1 MTAQELRHHL
11 HQHPELSGE
20 EHKTQSLVYNLVKGF
35 KPDKLEKVG
44 GTSLLAHFDSG
55 RAGAHILFRADYDAL
70 PIQEDLDLEY
80 KSQQLGVSH
89 KCGHDGH
96 TAILYRFLELCK
108 DEPLQRGKLS
118 VLFQASEE
126 NGQGAK
132 KVLDDPIFRDY
143 DYQQA
148 FALHNIPGYPLGEV
162 LWRNENFSAGVSS
175 LSMEWK
181 GLATHAAHPWEGRN
195 PALLISNTIAK
206 ARELENTETNS
217 ADFFLCTPVYAHL
230 GDKDYGISP
239 GKGGLHFTAR
249 AWQGKL
255 LEENIEALKEEA
267 HHESEKG
274 DLKLDIQRFEEFWP
288 IVNSTEANAA
298 ITEAANQANLSKREL
313 ETPFSWGEDFGLFLK
328 DKSGAMFG
336 LGSGEDCKVL
346 HHPEYNFPDELIEKG
361 ARVFLEIYRQHCHD

>member
-1 MTAQELRHHL
+1 MTALELRQHL
-11 HQHPELSGE
+11 HQYPELSGKE
-20 EHKTQSLVYNLVKGF
+20 YNTQALIYDLVKNL
-35 KPDKLEKVG
+35 KPDKLEKIG
-44 GTSLLAHFDSG
+44 QTSLIAQFDSG
-55 RAGAHILFRADYDAL
+55 VEGDHILFRADYDAL
-70 PIQEDLDLEY
+70 PIQEDLDLKY
-80 KSQQLGVSH
+80 KSQKPGVSH

-96 TAILYRFLELCK
+96 TAILYRFLELLQ
-108 DEPLQRGKLS
+108 DAPLQKGKLS

-132 KVLDDPIFRDY
+132 KVLDDPLFKDY
-143 DYQQA
+143 DYNFA
-148 FALHNIPGYPLGEV
+148 YALHNIPGYPLGEV
-162 LWRNENFSAGVSS
+162 LWRNGNFSAGVASIS
-175 LSMEWK
+175 FEWQ
-181 GLATHAAHPWEGRN
+181 GLETHAAHPWEGTN

-206 ARELENTETNS
+206 VRKLENPETSNS
-217 ADFFLCTPVYAHL
+217 NFFLCTPVYAHL

-274 DLKLDIQRFEEFWP
+274 DLKLDIKRFEEFWP
-288 IVNSTEANAA
+288 IVNSAEANAA
-298 ITEAANQANLSKREL
+298 ITEAAKQANLSKREL

-346 HHPEYNFPDELIEKG
+346 HHPDYNFPDELIEKG
-361 ARVFLEIYRQHCHD
+361 AGVFLEIYRQHCHD